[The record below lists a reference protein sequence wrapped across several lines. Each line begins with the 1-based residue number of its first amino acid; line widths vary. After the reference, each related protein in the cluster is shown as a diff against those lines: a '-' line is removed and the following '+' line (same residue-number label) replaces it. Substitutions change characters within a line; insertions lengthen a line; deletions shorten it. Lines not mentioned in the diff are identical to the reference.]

1 MPLHVLLAENN
12 PIEQRLIV
20 ALLEAAGHRADAVP
34 DGLGAVEAARDTAY
48 DLILMGHLSGFDGI
62 GAMRLIRGL
71 GGRNRVVPILS
82 IVAQGESERRE
93 QPLVAGLDGHLAKP
107 FRVEDLDRTLAAH
120 LASTLAAEAA

>member
-12 PIEQRLIV
+12 PIEQRLMV
-20 ALLEAAGHRADAVP
+20 ALLEAAGHRADAVL
-34 DGLGAVEAARDTAY
+34 DGLSAVEAARDTAF
-48 DLILMGHLSGFDGI
+48 DLILIGHLSGFDGI

-82 IVAQGESERRE
+82 VVAQGEAERRE

-120 LASTLAAEAA
+120 TASTLAAEAA

>member
-20 ALLEAAGHRADAVP
+20 ALLEAAGHRADAVL

-120 LASTLAAEAA
+120 SASMLAAEAA